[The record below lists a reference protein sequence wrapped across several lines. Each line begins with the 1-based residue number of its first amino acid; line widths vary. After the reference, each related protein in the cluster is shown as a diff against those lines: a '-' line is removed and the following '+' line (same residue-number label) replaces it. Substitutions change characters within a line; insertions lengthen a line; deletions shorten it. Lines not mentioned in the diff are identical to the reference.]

1 VSLALVLVL
10 VLDLFFGFFG
20 LPTCI
25 PSDPVYHL
33 VMCNTITSAS
43 PSHNPCSLCVLD
55 NESVTYR
62 AWDQA
67 LRDASLDGSVFR
79 DLCIAHKEEVEEWEE
94 AEVDEDD
101 GGPDGPP
108 VDHDG
113 EAFYEGDDWH

>member
-94 AEVDEDD
+94 AEVNEDD